1 MNNVV
6 FKNTVFF
13 ASINK
18 ANNNIQLVEKVCFF
32 KKVLVLYPYKN
43 ALWALRLCNRG
54 RLLSVRPAPTLFD
67 HLYASLHKAFG
78 RSISASLP
86 KPQTPSPW
94 EGVIL
99 LGLPPLDQARMLA
112 VSHTKPLH
120 DAVAQ
125 MADDLYGGFAPATP
139 FLSTIE
145 VFRQTEIITLFLLFV
160 IRVFAVGIFVLDED
174 FLYIFKLVL
183 ILFLFHIRGVRE
195 VYRLVCFVIYMVDV
209 TVLV

>member
-32 KKVLVLYPYKN
+32 KKVLVLNPY
-43 ALWALRLCNRG
+43 
-54 RLLSVRPAPTLFD
+54 
-67 HLYASLHKAFG
+67 
-78 RSISASLP
+78 
-86 KPQTPSPW
+86 PQTPSPW
-94 EGVIL
+94 EGAIL
-99 LGLPPLDQARMLA
+99 QGLPPLDQARMLA

-125 MADDLYGGFAPATP
+125 MADDLYAGFAPATP

-183 ILFLFHIRGVRE
+183 ILFLFHIRRVRE